1 MVAVILILLAAL
13 GIITLLVSP
22 MLAGVRDMVEAAKVV
37 GVFTVLGVIGAV
49 SVIFVWA
56 CVVWFVEHA
65 INLV

>member
-1 MVAVILILLAAL
+1 MVTVILILSAAL
-13 GIITLLVSP
+13 GIVTLLVLP
-22 MLAGVRDMVEAAKVV
+22 TLAGVRDMVEAAKVV

-65 INLV
+65 IILI